1 MSELFS
7 RKSLVT
13 LPNLITLVRLACLPI
28 FLWLLFGR
36 DSRLAAGVMIG
47 CLGATDWVDGW
58 VARRFNQTSP
68 FGALFDP
75 TVDRV
80 LFIVGLLSLGIDGA
94 VPLVIAILI
103 LVREVGIGLTMVVA
117 TAFGM
122 ERFPV
127 TYLGKWAT
135 FILMFAVPAL
145 TLYLPLRLLTGYQIA
160 DSVAMVVFGTG
171 IFLVGVLTLL
181 RFRRMLAHPGDW
193 SLVLCA
199 AALGLNTYFGHFM
212 RRPAVFEVAIISA
225 ALAWASMR
233 LRCMSTS
240 R

>member
-1 MSELFS
+1 MVNHVSELFT
-7 RKSLVT
+7 RKSLATV
-13 LPNLITLVRLACLPI
+13 PNLITLVRLACLPV

-75 TVDRV
+75 TVDRI

-94 VPLVIAILI
+94 VPLVIAVLI

-145 TLYLPLRLLTGYQIA
+145 TLATSGIALEPLFALVGWVLVVPGLVLSYVTAVQYLPKVKEHLRSGRQHRTT
-160 DSVAMVVFGTG
+160 V
-171 IFLVGVLTLL
+171 
-181 RFRRMLAHPGDW
+181 
-193 SLVLCA
+193 
-199 AALGLNTYFGHFM
+199 
-212 RRPAVFEVAIISA
+212 
-225 ALAWASMR
+225 
-233 LRCMSTS
+233 
-240 R
+240 

>member
-1 MSELFS
+1 MTDVSELFT
-7 RKSLVT
+7 RKSLLT
-13 LPNLITLVRLACLPI
+13 FPNLITLVRLACLPV

-68 FGALFDP
+68 FGAVFDP

-80 LFIVGLLSLGIDGA
+80 LFIVGLLALGFDGA
-94 VPLVIAILI
+94 VMPIVAILI
-103 LVREVGIGLTMVVA
+103 LVREIGIGLTMVVA

-145 TLYLPLRLLTGYQIA
+145 TLSTSGIALEPLFSLVGWVLVVPGLVLSYVTGAQYLPKVREHLRAGRSHRTT
-160 DSVAMVVFGTG
+160 V
-171 IFLVGVLTLL
+171 
-181 RFRRMLAHPGDW
+181 
-193 SLVLCA
+193 
-199 AALGLNTYFGHFM
+199 
-212 RRPAVFEVAIISA
+212 
-225 ALAWASMR
+225 
-233 LRCMSTS
+233 
-240 R
+240 

>member
-1 MSELFS
+1 MSDLFT
-7 RKSLVT
+7 RKSLLT
-13 LPNLITLVRLACLPI
+13 LPNLITLVRLACLPV

-58 VARRFNQTSP
+58 VARRFDQTSP
-68 FGALFDP
+68 FGAVFDP

-80 LFIVGLLSLGIDGA
+80 LFIVGLLALGIDGA
-94 VPLVIAILI
+94 VTPIVAVLI
-103 LVREVGIGLTMVVA
+103 LVREIGIGLTMVVA

-145 TLYLPLRLLTGYQIA
+145 TLSNSGIALEPLFSLVGWVLVVPGIVLSYVTGAQYLPKVRQHLRAGRSHRTT
-160 DSVAMVVFGTG
+160 V
-171 IFLVGVLTLL
+171 
-181 RFRRMLAHPGDW
+181 
-193 SLVLCA
+193 
-199 AALGLNTYFGHFM
+199 
-212 RRPAVFEVAIISA
+212 
-225 ALAWASMR
+225 
-233 LRCMSTS
+233 
-240 R
+240 

>member
-1 MSELFS
+1 MIHVSELFS
-7 RKSLVT
+7 KKSLLT
-13 LPNLITLVRLACLPI
+13 WPNAITLVRLGCLPV

-94 VPLVIAILI
+94 VAPLIAVLI
-103 LVREVGIGLTMVVA
+103 LVREIGIGLMMVVA

-145 TLYLPLRLLTGYQIA
+145 TLSTSGIALEPL
-160 DSVAMVVFGTG
+160 F
-171 IFLVGVLTLL
+171 FLVGWLL
-181 RFRRMLAHPGDW
+181 VVPG
-193 SLVLCA
+193 LVLSYVTA
-199 AALGLNTYFGHFM
+199 AQYVPKVREHLRSGRS
-212 RRPAVFEVAIISA
+212 RRTTV
-225 ALAWASMR
+225 
-233 LRCMSTS
+233 
-240 R
+240 

>member
-1 MSELFS
+1 MTDVSELFT
-7 RKSLVT
+7 RKSLLT
-13 LPNLITLVRLACLPI
+13 FPNLITLVRLACLPV

-68 FGALFDP
+68 FGAVFDP

-80 LFIVGLLSLGIDGA
+80 LFIVGLLALGIDGA
-94 VPLVIAILI
+94 VMPIVAILI
-103 LVREVGIGLTMVVA
+103 LVREIGIGLTMVVA

-145 TLYLPLRLLTGYQIA
+145 TLSTSGIALEPLFSLVGWVLVVPGLVLSYVTGAQYLPKVREHLRAGRSHRTT
-160 DSVAMVVFGTG
+160 V
-171 IFLVGVLTLL
+171 
-181 RFRRMLAHPGDW
+181 
-193 SLVLCA
+193 
-199 AALGLNTYFGHFM
+199 
-212 RRPAVFEVAIISA
+212 
-225 ALAWASMR
+225 
-233 LRCMSTS
+233 
-240 R
+240 

>member
-1 MSELFS
+1 MSELFT
-7 RKSLVT
+7 RKSLLT
-13 LPNLITLVRLACLPI
+13 FPNLITLVRLACLPV

-68 FGALFDP
+68 FGAVFDP

-80 LFIVGLLSLGIDGA
+80 LFIVGLLALGFDGA
-94 VPLVIAILI
+94 VMPIVAILI
-103 LVREVGIGLTMVVA
+103 LVREIGIGLTMVVA

-145 TLYLPLRLLTGYQIA
+145 TLSTSGIALEPLFSLVGWVLVVPGLVLSYVTGAQYLPKVREHLRAGRSHRTT
-160 DSVAMVVFGTG
+160 V
-171 IFLVGVLTLL
+171 
-181 RFRRMLAHPGDW
+181 
-193 SLVLCA
+193 
-199 AALGLNTYFGHFM
+199 
-212 RRPAVFEVAIISA
+212 
-225 ALAWASMR
+225 
-233 LRCMSTS
+233 
-240 R
+240 

>member
-1 MSELFS
+1 M
-7 RKSLVT
+7 
-13 LPNLITLVRLACLPI
+13 RLACLPV

-94 VPLVIAILI
+94 VPLVIAVLI

-135 FILMFAVPAL
+135 FVLMFAVPSL
-145 TLYLPLRLLTGYQIA
+145 TLATSGIALEPLFALVGWVLVVPGLVLSYITAFQYLPKVKEHLRSGRQ
-160 DSVAMVVFGTG
+160 
-171 IFLVGVLTLL
+171 
-181 RFRRMLAHPGDW
+181 RRTT
-193 SLVLCA
+193 V
-199 AALGLNTYFGHFM
+199 
-212 RRPAVFEVAIISA
+212 
-225 ALAWASMR
+225 
-233 LRCMSTS
+233 
-240 R
+240 